1 MLKEVA
7 ISLCLTLICT
17 IWKMNDSG
25 LKGLKRDV
33 CDEWG
38 KEVGDRISFISE
50 MHKFFLLRK
59 KCLDSLQ

>member
-1 MLKEVA
+1 
-7 ISLCLTLICT
+7 
-17 IWKMNDSG
+17 MNDSG